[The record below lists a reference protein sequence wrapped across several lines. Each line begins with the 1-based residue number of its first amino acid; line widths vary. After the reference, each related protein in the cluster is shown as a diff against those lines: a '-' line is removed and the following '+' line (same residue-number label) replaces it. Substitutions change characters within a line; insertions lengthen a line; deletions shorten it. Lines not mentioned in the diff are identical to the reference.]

1 MSVENKVENL
11 VCLWPVQ
18 CLKCFI
24 VKTND
29 QTSYAFS
36 LYTNSPCSN
45 VYLIIFIWKI
55 CFFIQSTIKKIV
67 VVFKITFK
75 TVHVLHMKMTKEST
89 PPHSPKCERVRM
101 FSRITSSLWRTGYLM
116 KHFKYFIGIAVWQH
130 TLKKIRILKKK
141 NQSRVDLGQFIFFGI
156 FFSKCVIM
164 TVHQHV

>member
-29 QTSYAFS
+29 HTSYAFS

-89 PPHSPKCERVRM
+89 PPPSFPEMWKSENVQSYYLFVMENRLFDEAFQVFHWHSCVA
-101 FSRITSSLWRTGYLM
+101 T
-116 KHFKYFIGIAVWQH
+116 HFEKDTHFE
-130 TLKKIRILKKK
+130 KKK
-141 NQSRVDLGQFIFFGI
+141 SE
-156 FFSKCVIM
+156 
-164 TVHQHV
+164 